1 MTRKEVMIMP
11 KLQFQAKDKQ
21 GKLRNTGSMEIK
33 NMTTDSA
40 ELYFYGDI
48 VSDNWGKWSDDDKC
62 PNDIAEF
69 LKDLEEV
76 NNINIHMNSGGG
88 SVFAGI
94 AIYNQ
99 LKRYNATVTTYI
111 DGIAA
116 SIASVIAMAGDRI
129 IMPRNATLMI
139 HKPMNSIWAG
149 NADDFRKEADTLDTC
164 QKNIVT
170 TYMTKV
176 KEGVTEEQINELV
189 NAETWFTGD
198 DISEIFDIEVEES
211 NQAAAC
217 TSDFYGKY
225 LHTPDNLK
233 KKETAMNANIDM
245 DAIADKLFERINAVM
260 NMSVGDSN
268 EQLKTDLLRDLDQYG
283 R

>member
-1 MTRKEVMIMP
+1 MP
-11 KLQFQAKDKQ
+11 KLQFQAKDKR

-33 NMTTDSA
+33 NQTTDSA

-48 VSDNWGKWSDDDKC
+48 VSDNWEKWSDDDKC

-69 LKDLEEV
+69 LQSLEEV
-76 NNINIHMNSGGG
+76 KNIDIHMNSGGG

-99 LKRYNATVTTYI
+99 LKRFSATITTYI

-139 HKPMNSIWAG
+139 HKPMSSMWGG
-149 NADDFRKEADTLDTC
+149 NADDFRKEAETLDTC

-176 KEGVTEEQINELV
+176 KEGITEETINSLV
-189 NAETWFTGD
+189 NDTKWFTGD
-198 DISEIFDIEVEES
+198 EVAEYFDIEIEES
-211 NQAAAC
+211 NQAVAC
-217 TSDFYGKY
+217 SSEFYNIYNK
-225 LHTPDNLK
+225 TPDYLK
-233 KKETAMNANIDM
+233 KKNSNNPSDM
-245 DAIADKLFERINAVM
+245 DIDSVVNKIVDKMTALLKEQE
-260 NMSVGDSN
+260 SPK
-268 EQLKTDLLRDLDQYG
+268 EQLKNNLLKDLDQYG
-283 R
+283 I